1 MELTEEQTLDMINSA
16 ISWGHEVAEKWTGTL
31 YEKQIEQE
39 ISRIGVER
47 ALGKIESA
55 KTMAFDLAQF
65 LDQAEREYE
74 RADELQ
80 KSR

>member
-16 ISWGHEVAEKWTGTL
+16 ISWGHEVAEMWTGTQ
-31 YEKQIEQE
+31 YEKQIEAE
-39 ISRIGVER
+39 ISRIGIER

-55 KTMAFDLAQF
+55 KAMAFDLAQF

>member
-1 MELTEEQTLDMINSA
+1 MELTEEQTLDVIAST
-16 ISWGHEVAEKWTGTL
+16 IVWGRDVAEMWTGTL
-31 YEKQIEQE
+31 YGKE
-39 ISRIGVER
+39 IDLAVDQ
-47 ALGKIESA
+47 LIESQESGDIA
-55 KTMAFDLAQF
+55 KAKSQAFDLAQF